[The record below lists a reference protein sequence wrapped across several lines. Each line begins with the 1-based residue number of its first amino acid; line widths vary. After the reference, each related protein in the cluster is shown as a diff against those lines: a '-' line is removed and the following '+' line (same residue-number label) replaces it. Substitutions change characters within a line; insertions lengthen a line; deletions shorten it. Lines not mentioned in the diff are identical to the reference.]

1 MENYAAV
8 PREDTTEKYVDPEKH
23 YADPLR
29 DLMLNPT
36 KDSLAAL
43 LASCEYT
50 PSAEDGEGVEETKAN
65 DRLSMKKGKASA
77 QEEKA
82 EAEFNMVDW
91 TAEELEL
98 DRQLAK
104 VLKEEV
110 STLVEFTPCGSHL
123 VGLMGSDVWTTT

>member
-1 MENYAAV
+1 V
-8 PREDTTEKYVDPEKH
+8 PREDTTVKYVDPEKH

-36 KDSLAAL
+36 NDSLAAL

-50 PSAEDGEGVEETKAN
+50 PPAGDSEGVEETKAT
-65 DRLSMKKGKASA
+65 DRLSMKKGKASM
-77 QEEKA
+77 QEEKP
-82 EAEFNMVDW
+82 EADFNMVDW

-104 VLKEEV
+104 ILKEEV
-110 STLVEFTPCGSHL
+110 STN
-123 VGLMGSDVWTTT
+123 VGKI